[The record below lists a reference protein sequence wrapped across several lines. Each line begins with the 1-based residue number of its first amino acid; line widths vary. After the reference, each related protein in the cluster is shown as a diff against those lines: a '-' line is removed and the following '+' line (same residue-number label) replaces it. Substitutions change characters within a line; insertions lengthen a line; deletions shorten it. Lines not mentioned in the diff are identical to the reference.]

1 MHLVVRVRVADGDAV
16 GLENGPAHR
25 CSSRPPMDV
34 TLALLADAANVSA
47 DGKLNILGIFNA
59 LGAHSFPV
67 VHPQMALVLR
77 FEASR
82 AEEGKGRQIELQLSD
97 NDGQKMFKIGAQL
110 MVPTGSPPGTPIR
123 LNHILMLN
131 NLQSPKS
138 GDYVF
143 SVLVGDDEK

>member
-1 MHLVVRVRVADGDAV
+1 
-16 GLENGPAHR
+16 
-25 CSSRPPMDV
+25 MDV
-34 TLALLADAANVSA
+34 SLALLADAANVSA

-82 AEEGKGRQIELQLSD
+82 SEEGKGRQIELQLADS
-97 NDGQKMFKIGAQL
+97 DGQMIFKISAQL
-110 MVPTGSPPGTPIR
+110 MVPTGTAPGTPIR

-131 NLQSPKS
+131 NIQFAKP
-138 GDYVF
+138 GDYLF
-143 SVLVGDDEK
+143 SILIGDDEKASIDLRIVEVRQQQGPQPPPNVH

>member
-1 MHLVVRVRVADGDAV
+1 
-16 GLENGPAHR
+16 
-25 CSSRPPMDV
+25 MDV

-97 NDGQKMFKIGAQL
+97 SDGQKMFKIGAQL
-110 MVPTGSPPGTPIR
+110 MVPTGGSAPGTPIR

-131 NLQSPKS
+131 NIQFPRA

-143 SVLVGDDEK
+143 SVLVGDDQKASIDLKIVEVRQVPGPQPPPPSVH